1 MKYHGHIKLRNDIL
15 ASTQVV
21 YIGKVQRLLTLF
33 LTRLYLNRSL
43 LTVSRALPKK
53 LSPQKIRLNN
63 SFPKA
68 YGSEF
73 KMLEVPI
80 KAAPDELKG
89 FFTLEGNLGLNHPPT
104 T

>member
-43 LTVSRALPKK
+43 LTVSRALVW
-53 LSPQKIRLNN
+53 LL
-63 SFPKA
+63 
-68 YGSEF
+68 
-73 KMLEVPI
+73 L
-80 KAAPDELKG
+80 
-89 FFTLEGNLGLNHPPT
+89 FTATLPPT
-104 T
+104 IS

>member
-43 LTVSRALPKK
+43 LTVSRALVW
-53 LSPQKIRLNN
+53 LL
-63 SFPKA
+63 
-68 YGSEF
+68 
-73 KMLEVPI
+73 L
-80 KAAPDELKG
+80 
-89 FFTLEGNLGLNHPPT
+89 FTTTLPPT
-104 T
+104 IS